1 MIVTTSQ
8 APTSALLQQAQRLAY
23 ELSATLLARRQLTV
37 SKLLQQSED
46 GKVLVATDGELRLY
60 DLQAKEPDKPLIYH
74 PSMAFVKLKSM
85 LRGGNE
91 TLITLSRCEAGDTV
105 LDCTAGL
112 CSDTLLFSMTVGE
125 QGKVIALESQRLLYT
140 IVREGLA
147 TYETSVQEIE
157 QAMRRIEL
165 KCEAHNQY
173 LAGLDDQSVDI
184 VYFDPMFRQPL
195 HESSAIKAIRT
206 VANPNALALSS
217 IEHAKRVARKCVILK
232 EHSMSE
238 EFERL
243 AIPRTNEVRGNK
255 IAYGAWYASDQV

>member
-8 APTSALLQQAQRLAY
+8 APAIELIQQAKRLAHELSALLV
-23 ELSATLLARRQLTV
+23 ARRQLTV
-37 SKLLQQSED
+37 SKLLQQSDD

-60 DLQAKEPDKPLIYH
+60 DLEAEEQNKPLIYH

-91 TLITLSRCEAGDTV
+91 QLISLSKCEPGDTV

-112 CSDTLLFSMTVGE
+112 CSDTLLFSLTVGE

-147 TYETSVQEIE
+147 NYETSVHEIE
-157 QAMRRIEL
+157 QAMRRVDL
-165 KCEAHNQY
+165 RCEAHDQY
-173 LAGLDDQSVDI
+173 LARLDDNSVDI

-206 VANPNALALSS
+206 VANPNPLSLTS
-217 IEHAKRVARKCVILK
+217 IEHAKRVARKSVILK
-232 EHSMSE
+232 EHSKSE

-243 AIPRTNEVRGNK
+243 EIPRVNEVRGNK
-255 IAYGAWYASDQV
+255 IAYGVWYA